1 MKKII
6 FLLLISIL
14 FIECNSDDTEADQN
28 QRGNNLFAFKE
39 NELPNTNFISKI
51 IEIDQ
56 ANGNETTILEFNN
69 NEYIESFVFNSE
81 TNEILGV
88 GNDDKLYKI
97 NTETRTFTTI
107 NLDNSE
113 SIIYQLVIGNDNRLF
128 AFKENELPNTNF
140 INKVIEIDQANGNE
154 TTILEFNNNEY
165 IESLVFN
172 SETNEILGVGNDD
185 KLYKINTETRT
196 FTTINLDN
204 SESIIYQLVIGND
217 NRLFAFKENELPN
230 TNFINKVI
238 EIDQVN
244 GNETT
249 ILEFSN
255 NEHVESLVFN
265 SETNEILGVGNDDK
279 LYKINT
285 ETRTFTTINLDNSES
300 IIYQLVIK

>member
-140 INKVIEIDQANGNE
+140 INKVIEIDQ
-154 TTILEFNNNEY
+154 
-165 IESLVFN
+165 
-172 SETNEILGVGNDD
+172 
-185 KLYKINTETRT
+185 
-196 FTTINLDN
+196 
-204 SESIIYQLVIGND
+204 
-217 NRLFAFKENELPN
+217 
-230 TNFINKVI
+230 
-238 EIDQVN
+238 VN